1 MRVITT
7 TLCSGLLIS
16 CTRLQGTE
24 PESNELR
31 PDIIMFLV
39 DDMGWK
45 GIQGRQVLS
54 DLYSRRREPKHHG
67 LT

>member
-31 PDIIMFLV
+31 PDIIKFLV
-39 DDMGWK
+39 DDMGWTV
-45 GIQGRQVLS
+45 I
-54 DLYSRRREPKHHG
+54 
-67 LT
+67 